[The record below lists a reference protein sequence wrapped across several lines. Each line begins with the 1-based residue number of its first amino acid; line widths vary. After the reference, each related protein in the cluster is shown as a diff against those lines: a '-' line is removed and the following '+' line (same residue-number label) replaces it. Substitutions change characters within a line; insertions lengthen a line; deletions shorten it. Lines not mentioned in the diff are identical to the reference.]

1 MLKRIW
7 TDTNRRQPKPNR
19 TEIACEKN
27 AEHNNRLQRSAGR
40 RSARPGRQAGKTT
53 AVAASVR
60 TELMGVTAAAAAAA
74 VAVAVVAASINLP
87 NLHASLPFP
96 PSLCF
101 STGAV
106 QKNCIKSLCIFE
118 GIRGGLQ
125 HLKFGISTFTA
136 CGFPRSQW
144 PERGRS
150 NGGQLL
156 QLINPFAL
164 WLSPAENVLM
174 WSVKL

>member
-1 MLKRIW
+1 M
-7 TDTNRRQPKPNR
+7 
-19 TEIACEKN
+19 
-27 AEHNNRLQRSAGR
+27 
-40 RSARPGRQAGKTT
+40 
-53 AVAASVR
+53 AASVR

-96 PSLCF
+96 PSLSLCF
-101 STGAV
+101 SAGAV

-136 CGFPRSQW
+136 CGFPRSQKKAKW
-144 PERGRS
+144 GTVTTVNQPVCTVVIASRARVNVFGKVVRT
-150 NGGQLL
+150 LL
-156 QLINPFAL
+156 GIVGTA
-164 WLSPAENVLM
+164 NVRN
-174 WSVKL
+174 